1 MKCRFLRR
9 KQKSST
15 AILLLLCLHGIATA
29 QDLRL
34 SFHHLS
40 SEEGL
45 SHAQTHLVYQDSY
58 GFVWIG
64 TDEGLNRFDGQYVAH
79 FPPASSGFSS
89 GNISSRCFEDLD
101 KNLWFSTA
109 AEIVCYRRAT
119 GRFESF
125 RPPLP
130 DVTGLIAFYLD
141 VEGDLW
147 VKAGVGEQGSLY
159 LFNLQNNQYRR
170 LGLLQGACFEV
181 VADANKRV
189 THVVAGK
196 LPNGAGGITLT
207 DVNNW
212 KIDTVKFDQTA
223 YGETRRY
230 SSPAKNILVEGDSVI
245 WVGVYDGLGKYNLKQ
260 HKSVAL
266 LDRTASVK
274 SNFGWVFDIAP
285 YDKTRL
291 LAACGDGL
299 KVFDTQRNKFVQEFC
314 YQPKMPGSI
323 RAGEAREVYYNKT
336 TDNLWLSGP
345 GGGLTFAHLSKS
357 KFTALPTLVGSAI
370 AALFK
375 DKNGRVWCST
385 VDSGVYV
392 FNRFYQKLFQ
402 INTLKE
408 VSRPNDP
415 LALTEFSSFWEDDAS
430 GLWGFSFNYAFQWK
444 EKPPQ
449 FESRDE
455 NFFGVASASSDHV
468 KANCLLPDGTRLV
481 AQSKNIFS
489 VNTSRDKVTLLP
501 WRDVTPLRLQE
512 VTAIFQN
519 KKGHL
524 FLADN
529 HYRILVADLNQ
540 GQLRPLADIK
550 DVGTCNAFAE
560 TDDGFV
566 WAATS
571 KGLFCF
577 PPDKVEGK
585 LLTAQTDGAP
595 NEQYYNIVP
604 DRLGYLWLTGNNGLV
619 RYDPRNKTHHR
630 FGTDDGLLSNEF
642 SPNAALYVPE
652 TGSIWL
658 GGKNGVNVFR
668 PEDIHMLGFKPKVQL
683 TQLLV
688 NDDNFNVDMDLC
700 LLKRLELD
708 YTRNTLSFQFAAL
721 DYSAPRQNQYYYRM
735 RGIEKDSVYNG
746 TRNFVRYANL
756 PPGQYTFE
764 VWATNSDGLLSPEPR
779 RLQLYIRPPFWQTW
793 WFYLLC
799 TLTAAGLLY
808 AWFWYRLQ
816 QALKIER
823 MRVQISSDLHDD
835 VGTLLAG
842 LAMQSEAL
850 EMTASEKDKGKLRRI
865 GEISRNAMA
874 HMRDTV
880 WAIDARKDK
889 VENLLDRM
897 REHAEETLTPKDL
910 RFELSVDNVSLKQNL
925 PTHLRQ
931 NLYLIYKE
939 AVTNAA
945 KHSNGDTVSVSL
957 KKVDKGLEM
966 RICDNGQAPE
976 KTYKTTGLGTS
987 NMQMRAE
994 KIGATLE
1001 ITRENGFCV
1010 TLRLGGLG

>member
-1 MKCRFLRR
+1 MQ

-15 AILLLLCLHGIATA
+15 AILLLLCFYCIGTA

-64 TDEGLNRFDGQYVAH
+64 TEEGLNRFDGQYVAH
-79 FPPASSGFSS
+79 FSPASSGFSS
-89 GNISSRCFEDLD
+89 GNVSSRCFEDPD
-101 KNLWFSTA
+101 KNLWFSTD
-109 AEIVCYRRAT
+109 AELVCYRRAT

-125 RPPLP
+125 RPPLQ
-130 DVTGLIAFYLD
+130 DVTDLIAFYLD
-141 VEGDLW
+141 LEGRFW

-159 LFNLQNNQYRR
+159 LFDTQSHQYRR
-170 LGLLQGACFEV
+170 LGPLQGACFEV
-181 VADANKRV
+181 VVDANKRV
-189 THVVAGK
+189 AQVVAGK

-207 DVNNW
+207 DVHTW
-212 KIDTVKFDQTA
+212 KTDTIKFDQTA
-223 YGETRRY
+223 YGEIRRY
-230 SSPAKNILVEGDSVI
+230 SSPVKNMLVEGDSVI
-245 WVGVYDGLGKYNLKQ
+245 WVGVYDGLGKYNIQ
-260 HKSVAL
+260 QRKSVAL
-266 LDRTASVK
+266 LDRTSSVE
-274 SNFGWVFDIAP
+274 SNFGWVFDIAAF
-285 YDKTRL
+285 DKNRL

-299 KVFDTQRNKFVQEFC
+299 KVFDKRQNKFVQEFC
-314 YQPKMPGSI
+314 HQPKLPGAI
-323 RAGEAREVYYNKT
+323 REGEAREVYYNHT

-345 GGGLTFAHLSKS
+345 GGGLAFAHLAKS
-357 KFTALPTLVGSAI
+357 KFTALPALVGSAI
-370 AALFK
+370 SALFK
-375 DKNGRVWCST
+375 DKNGRIWCST

-392 FNRFYQKLFQ
+392 FNQFYQKLFQ
-402 INTLKE
+402 TNTLGSA
-408 VSRPNDP
+408 SRPNETAT
-415 LALTEFSSFWEDDAS
+415 LNEFSSFWEDGAS
-430 GLWGFSFNYAFQWK
+430 GLWGFSFNYAFYWNK
-444 EKPPQ
+444 NPPR

-455 NFFGVASASSDHV
+455 NFFGLASSAADHV
-468 KANCLLPDGTRLV
+468 KANCLLPNGTRLI
-481 AQSKNIFS
+481 AQGKQIFS
-489 VNTSRDKVTLLP
+489 VNINQNKVALLP
-501 WRDVTPLRLQE
+501 WLDTKDLHLQE
-512 VTAIFQN
+512 VTAIFQS
-519 KKGHL
+519 KKGLL

-529 HYRILVADLNQ
+529 HYRLLVADLSQ
-540 GQLRPLADIK
+540 GHIRPLATIK
-550 DVGTCNAFAE
+550 DVGDCTDFIE

-577 PPDKVEGK
+577 PPDNIEGK
-585 LLTAQTDGAP
+585 LLTAKTDGLP
-595 NEQYYNIVP
+595 NEQYYDIIP
-604 DRLGYLWLTGNNGLV
+604 DRLGYLWLTGNNGLI
-619 RYDPRNKTHHR
+619 RYDRRNQTHHR
-630 FGTDDGLLSNEF
+630 FGTGDGLLSNEF
-642 SPNAALYVPE
+642 SRNAALYVQE
-652 TGSIWL
+652 TGAIWL
-658 GGKNGVNVFR
+658 GSKNGVNVFR
-668 PEDIHMLGFKPKVQL
+668 PEDIRLLDFKPNIEL
-683 TQLLV
+683 TRFWV

-708 YTRNTLSFQFAAL
+708 YTSNTLSFQFAAL
-721 DYSAPRQNQYYYRM
+721 DYSAPSQNQYYYRM
-735 RGIEKDSVYNG
+735 RGIEKDSVFNG

-756 PPGQYTFE
+756 PPGEYTFE

-779 RLQLYIRPPFWQTW
+779 RLQIFIRPPFWQTW

-799 TLTAAGLLY
+799 TLTLASLVYG
-808 AWFWYRLQ
+808 WFWYRLQ
-816 QALKIER
+816 QVLRIER

-850 EMTASEKDKGKLRRI
+850 EISAPEKDKGKLRRI
-865 GEISRNAMA
+865 SEISRNAMA

-925 PTHLRQ
+925 STQIRQ
-931 NLYLIYKE
+931 ALYLIYKE

-945 KHSNGDTVSVSL
+945 KHTNGDTVSVSL
-957 KKVDKGLEM
+957 KKMDKGLEM
-966 RICDNGQAPE
+966 RIYDNGKVQE
-976 KTYKTTGLGTS
+976 KAYKTTGLGTS

-1001 ITRENGFCV
+1001 ITRDNGFCV
-1010 TLRLGGLG
+1010 TLRLLKFTG